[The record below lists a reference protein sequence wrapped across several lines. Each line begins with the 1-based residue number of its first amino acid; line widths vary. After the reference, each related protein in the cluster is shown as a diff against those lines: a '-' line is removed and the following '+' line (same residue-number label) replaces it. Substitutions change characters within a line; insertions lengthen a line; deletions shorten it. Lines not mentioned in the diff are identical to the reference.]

1 MQAWELLVADSVLYP
16 RCRKRLLEPVLNN
29 KLTSNSS
36 EPRRSLLEGGFQ
48 DQILPDRLRK
58 SIQDQQERSEI
69 LISVIQLAI
78 VFTFGLLYSIA
89 PKTFTQDADFAPV
102 PWVLALYLVF
112 SLIRLGLAVKRKL
125 PDWMLYLS
133 SVADI
138 VLLMGLIWSFHLQY
152 EQPPSFYLKAP
163 TLLYLFIFIS
173 IRALHFDP
181 RFVISTGLSAATG
194 WVLMVVYVLLN
205 DPASNMITRD
215 YIEYMTSN
223 SVLIG
228 AEFDKI
234 VSILMVTG
242 VLALAL
248 HRARGLLIESI
259 IEGSAARDL
268 SRFVPQEVA
277 QKVIQSEE
285 GAITGKGEVS
295 ECTILFTDIEGFT
308 AISETLTPEEL
319 IEALNRYFSL
329 IAGPISQFGGVISQF
344 QGDAVLATFN
354 VPKPD
359 SNHASNAVRAALEIQ
374 TVLDGV
380 QFGEGIS
387 FNTRVGINTGSVVGG
402 LVGSGDRVGYTVHG
416 DNVNLTARL
425 EQLNKDYGTRIIVS
439 ESTLAEIPP
448 NMFEFQELGEVL
460 VRGLNRPV
468 RIYTVASDL
477 LPPPKAKV

>member
-1 MQAWELLVADSVLYP
+1 MEHGLSKNLPSSGTSAYRPLAGRQFGEAVLP
-16 RCRKRLLEPVLNN
+16 E
-29 KLTSNSS
+29 
-36 EPRRSLLEGGFQ
+36 
-48 DQILPDRLRK
+48 RLRN

-69 LISVIQLAI
+69 LISIIQLVI
-78 VFTFGLLYSIA
+78 VSIFGLLYAVA
-89 PKTFTQDADFAPV
+89 PKTFTQEADFAPV
-102 PWVLALYLVF
+102 PWVLSLYLLF
-112 SLIRLGLAVKRKL
+112 SLLRFYLAINRKL

-133 SVADI
+133 SVVDI
-138 VLLMGLIWSFHLQY
+138 VLLLGLIWSFHLQY

-163 TLLYLFIFIS
+163 TLLYLFIFIA

-181 RFVISTGLSAATG
+181 RFVISTGISAAVG
-194 WVLMVVYVLLN
+194 WVLMVIYVMFS
-205 DPASNMITRD
+205 DPADSMITRN
-215 YIEYMTSN
+215 YVEYMTSN

-248 HRARGLLIESI
+248 HRARSLLIESV

-285 GAITGKGEVS
+285 GAITGKGEVN

-308 AISETLTPEEL
+308 AISETLTPEQL
-319 IEALNRYFSL
+319 IEALNHYFSL
-329 IAGPISQFGGVISQF
+329 VAGPISQYGGVISQF

-354 VPKPD
+354 LPKPD
-359 SNHASNAVRAALEIQ
+359 ADHAGNAVRAALEIQ
-374 TVLDGV
+374 SVLDGV
-380 QFGEGIS
+380 VFGDGIA

-425 EQLNKDYGTRIIVS
+425 EQLNKDYGTRIIVAD
-439 ESTLAEIPP
+439 STREQIPEGV
-448 NMFEFQELGEVL
+448 FKFRELGDVS

-468 RIYTVASDL
+468 RIYTVSQAD
-477 LPPPKAKV
+477 

>member
-1 MQAWELLVADSVLYP
+1 L
-16 RCRKRLLEPVLNN
+16 
-29 KLTSNSS
+29 
-36 EPRRSLLEGGFQ
+36 RR
-48 DQILPDRLRK
+48 
-58 SIQDQQERSEI
+58 SIQDQQERSEV
-69 LISVIQLAI
+69 LISIIQLVVVTI
-78 VFTFGLLYSIA
+78 FGLLYAVS
-89 PKTFTQDADFAPV
+89 PKTFSQDADFAPV
-102 PWVLALYLVF
+102 PWVLSLYLAF
-112 SLIRLGLAVKRKL
+112 SLIRLGLAVRRRL

-133 SVADI
+133 SVVDI
-138 VLLMGLIWSFHLQY
+138 VLLLGLIWSFHLQY

-163 TLLYLFIFIS
+163 TLLYLFIFIA

-181 RFVISTGLSAATG
+181 RFVISTGVSAAIG
-194 WVLMVVYVLLN
+194 WSLMVAYVVYS
-205 DPASNMITRD
+205 DPVDNMVTRN
-215 YIEYMTSN
+215 YVEYMTSN

-248 HRARGLLIESI
+248 HRARKLLIESV

-268 SRFVPQEVA
+268 SRFVPEEVA
-277 QKVIQSEE
+277 HKVIHSEE

-308 AISETLTPEEL
+308 TISELLTPVQL
-319 IEALNRYFSL
+319 IEALNRYFAL
-329 IAGPISQFGGVISQF
+329 IAGPIARHGGVISQF

-354 VPKPD
+354 VPRPD
-359 SNHASNAVRAALEIQ
+359 DEHAANAIRAALEIQ
-374 TVLDGV
+374 QVIEGEEFGDGV
-380 QFGEGIS
+380 H

-425 EQLNKDYGTRIIVS
+425 EQLNKDYGTRIIVAD
-439 ESTLAEIPP
+439 STRRQVAEG
-448 NMFEFQELGEVL
+448 MFEFRELGEVA

-468 RIYTVASDL
+468 RIFTVDPQETRGEDA
-477 LPPPKAKV
+477 PPSQSPIRSR

>member
-1 MQAWELLVADSVLYP
+1 MEHGLSKNLP
-16 RCRKRLLEPVLNN
+16 
-29 KLTSNSS
+29 SS
-36 EPRRSLLEGGFQ
+36 ETSAYRPLVGRQFGEAV
-48 DQILPDRLRK
+48 LPERLRN

-69 LISVIQLAI
+69 LISIIQLVI
-78 VFTFGLLYSIA
+78 VSIFGLLYAVA
-89 PKTFTQDADFAPV
+89 PKTFTQEADFAPV
-102 PWVLALYLVF
+102 PWVLSLYLLF
-112 SLIRLGLAVKRKL
+112 SLFRFYLAINRKL

-133 SVADI
+133 SVVDI
-138 VLLMGLIWSFHLQY
+138 ALLLGLIWSFHLQY

-163 TLLYLFIFIS
+163 TLLYLFIFIA

-181 RFVISTGLSAATG
+181 RFVISTGISAAVG
-194 WVLMVVYVLLN
+194 WVLMVIYVMFS
-205 DPASNMITRD
+205 DPADSMITRN
-215 YIEYMTSN
+215 YVEYMTSN

-248 HRARGLLIESI
+248 HRARSLLIDSV

-285 GAITGKGEVS
+285 GAITGKGEVN

-308 AISETLTPEEL
+308 AISEILTPEQL
-319 IEALNRYFSL
+319 IEALNHYFSL
-329 IAGPISQFGGVISQF
+329 IAGPISQYGGVISQF

-354 VPKPD
+354 MPKPD
-359 SNHASNAVRAALEIQ
+359 ADHAGNAVRAALEIQ
-374 TVLDGV
+374 SVLDGV
-380 QFGEGIS
+380 VFGDGIA

-425 EQLNKDYGTRIIVS
+425 EQLNKDYGTRIIVAD
-439 ESTLAEIPP
+439 STREQIPEGL
-448 NMFEFQELGEVL
+448 FEFRELGNVSL
-460 VRGLNRPV
+460 RGLNRPV
-468 RIYTVASDL
+468 RIYTVSQMG
-477 LPPPKAKV
+477 

>member
-1 MQAWELLVADSVLYP
+1 MPKSLREALL
-16 RCRKRLLEPVLNN
+16 N
-29 KLTSNSS
+29 SNSPIS
-36 EPRRSLLEGGFQ
+36 RAADERSASSLKLRNKV
-48 DQILPDRLRK
+48 LPQRLRR

-69 LISVIQLAI
+69 LISVIQLLI
-78 VFTFGLLYSIA
+78 VTVFGLLYAVS
-89 PKTFTQDADFAPV
+89 PKTFSQDADFAPV
-102 PWVLALYLVF
+102 PWVLSLYLGF
-112 SLIRLGLAVKRKL
+112 SLIRLALAVKRKL

-133 SVADI
+133 SVVDI
-138 VLLMGLIWSFHLQY
+138 ALLMGLIWSFHLQY

-163 TLLYLFIFIS
+163 TLLYLFIFIA

-181 RFVISTGLSAATG
+181 RFVVSTGISAVIG
-194 WVLMVVYVLLN
+194 WSLLVFYVMFSDPSNNMVTRNYV
-205 DPASNMITRD
+205 
-215 YIEYMTSN
+215 EYMTSN

-234 VSILMVTG
+234 ISILMVTG

-248 HRARGLLIESI
+248 HRARNLLIESV

-268 SRFVPQEVA
+268 SRFVPEEVA

-308 AISETLTPEEL
+308 SISEQLSPEQL
-319 IEALNRYFSL
+319 IEALNRYFAL
-329 IAGPISQFGGVISQF
+329 IAVPISRYGGVISQF

-354 VPKPD
+354 VPRPD
-359 SNHASNAVRAALEIQ
+359 SEHAANAIRAALDIQ
-374 TVLDGV
+374 AVLRGEEFGDGIH
-380 QFGEGIS
+380 FT
-387 FNTRVGINTGSVVGG
+387 TRIGINTGLVVGG

-425 EQLNKDYGTRIIVS
+425 EQLNKDYGTRIIIAD
-439 ESTLAEIPP
+439 STRLQVADGL
-448 NMFEFQELGEVL
+448 FEFRELDQVA

-468 RIYTVASDL
+468 RIFTIETGGE
-477 LPPPKAKV
+477 

>member
-1 MQAWELLVADSVLYP
+1 MNKFVANLNSKIQRPLLGRD
-16 RCRKRLLEPVLNN
+16 
-29 KLTSNSS
+29 
-36 EPRRSLLEGGFQ
+36 FQ
-48 DQILPDRLRK
+48 DGVLPERLRN

-69 LISVIQLAI
+69 LISIIQLII
-78 VFTFGLLYSIA
+78 VFIFGLLYAIA
-89 PKTFTQDADFAPV
+89 PKTFSQDADFAPV
-102 PWVLALYLVF
+102 PWVLALYLIF
-112 SLIRLGLAVKRKL
+112 SLIRLGLAVRRKL

-133 SVADI
+133 SIVDI
-138 VLLMGLIWSFHLQY
+138 ALLLGLIWSFHLQY
-152 EQPPSFYLKAP
+152 EQPASFYLKAP
-163 TLLYLFIFIS
+163 TLLYVFIFIS

-181 RFVISTGLSAATG
+181 RFVISTGVSAAIG
-194 WVLMVVYVLLN
+194 WVIMVIYVLVI
-205 DPASNMITRD
+205 DPSDNMITRD

-248 HRARGLLIESI
+248 QRARKLLIESI

-268 SRFVPQEVA
+268 SRFVPEEVA

-285 GAITGKGEVS
+285 GAITGKGEVN

-308 AISETLTPEEL
+308 AISETLAPEQL

-329 IAGPISQFGGVISQF
+329 VAEPITEHGGVISQF

-354 VPKPD
+354 LPRPD
-359 SNHASNAVRAALEIQ
+359 VNHASNAVKAALDIQ
-374 TVLDGV
+374 SVLDGV
-380 QFGEGIS
+380 EFGEGFA

-416 DNVNLTARL
+416 DNVNLAARL
-425 EQLNKDYGTRIIVS
+425 ENLNKDYDTRIIVA
-439 ESTLAEIPP
+439 ESTVEQIQEGSFA
-448 NMFEFQELGEVL
+448 FHELGEVS

-468 RIYTVASDL
+468 RIYTVNSD
-477 LPPPKAKV
+477 

>member
-1 MQAWELLVADSVLYP
+1 MLYSP
-16 RCRKRLLEPVLNN
+16 MEPVLSK
-29 KLTSNSS
+29 KLSNHGAPGYRPLA
-36 EPRRSLLEGGFQ
+36 ERRHQ
-48 DQILPDRLRK
+48 DAVLPERLRH

-69 LISVIQLAI
+69 LISVIQLVI
-78 VFTFGLLYSIA
+78 VSIFGLLYAIA
-89 PKTFTQDADFAPV
+89 PKTFTQEADFAPV
-102 PWVLALYLVF
+102 PWVLSLYLAF
-112 SLIRLGLAVKRKL
+112 SLFRFYLSVKRRL

-133 SVADI
+133 SVVDI
-138 VLLMGLIWSFHLQY
+138 ALLLGLIWSFHLQY

-163 TLLYLFIFIS
+163 TLLYLFIFIA

-181 RFVISTGLSAATG
+181 RFVISTGISAAAG
-194 WVLMVVYVLLN
+194 WVLMVIYVMFS
-205 DPASNMITRD
+205 DPADSMITRN
-215 YIEYMTSN
+215 YVEYMTSN

-248 HRARGLLIESI
+248 QRARSLLVESV

-268 SRFVPQEVA
+268 SRFVPEEVA

-285 GAITGKGEVS
+285 GAITGKGEVN

-308 AISETLTPEEL
+308 AISETLTPEQL
-319 IEALNRYFSL
+319 IEALNHYFNL
-329 IAGPISQFGGVISQF
+329 IAGPISQYGGVISQF

-354 VPKPD
+354 MPKPD
-359 SNHASNAVRAALEIQ
+359 ADHASNAVHAALEIQ
-374 TVLDGV
+374 SVLDGV
-380 QFGEGIS
+380 VFGDNIA

-439 ESTLAEIPP
+439 DSTRKKIPDSL
-448 NMFEFQELGEVL
+448 FAFRELDEVS

-468 RIYTVASDL
+468 RIYSVSRTG
-477 LPPPKAKV
+477 

>member
-1 MQAWELLVADSVLYP
+1 LNKNLV
-16 RCRKRLLEPVLNN
+16 K
-29 KLTSNSS
+29 NSS
-36 EPRRSLLEGGFQ
+36 KSQWSLLGRDLQ
-48 DQILPDRLRK
+48 DKFLPVRLRN

-69 LISVIQLAI
+69 LISVIQLVI
-78 VFTFGLLYSIA
+78 VFIFGFLYAIA
-89 PKTFTQDADFAPV
+89 PKTFSQDADFAPV
-102 PWVLALYLVF
+102 PWVLAIYLAF
-112 SLIRLGLAVKRKL
+112 SLVRLYLAVKRKL

-133 SVADI
+133 SIVDI
-138 VLLMGLIWSFHLQY
+138 ALLLGLIWSFHLQY
-152 EQPPSFYLKAP
+152 EQPASFYLKAP
-163 TLLYLFIFIS
+163 TLLYLFIFIA

-181 RFVISTGLSAATG
+181 RFVISTGISAAIG
-194 WVLMVVYVLLN
+194 WVLMVIYVLVI
-205 DPASNMITRD
+205 DPTNNMITRD

-248 HRARGLLIESI
+248 HRARNLLFESV

-268 SRFVPQEVA
+268 SRFVPEEIA

-308 AISETLTPEEL
+308 AISETLTPEKL
-319 IEALNRYFSL
+319 IEALNHYFSL
-329 IAGPISQFGGVISQF
+329 IAGPITEHGGVISQF

-354 VPKPD
+354 VPRPD
-359 SNHASNAVRAALEIQ
+359 SDHASNAVRAALDIQ
-374 TVLDGV
+374 SVLEGVEFGDGV
-380 QFGEGIS
+380 H
-387 FNTRVGINTGSVVGG
+387 FNTRVGINTGAVVGG

-425 EQLNKDYGTRIIVS
+425 EQLNKDYGTRIIVAD
-439 ESTLAEIPP
+439 STKAEIPDGR
-448 NMFEFQELGEVL
+448 FAFSELGEVS

-468 RIYTVASDL
+468 RIYTVKDL
-477 LPPPKAKV
+477 

>member
-1 MQAWELLVADSVLYP
+1 MGFREPALNTDIES
-16 RCRKRLLEPVLNN
+16 RKSRTGQSFLGRNLKDE
-29 KLTSNSS
+29 
-36 EPRRSLLEGGFQ
+36 SLPL
-48 DQILPDRLRK
+48 RLRN

-69 LISVIQLAI
+69 LISVIQLSI
-78 VFTFGLLYSIA
+78 VFIFSLLYAIA
-89 PKTFTQDADFAPV
+89 PKTFSHEAEFAPV
-102 PWVLALYLVF
+102 PWVLSLYIIF
-112 SLIRLGLAVKRKL
+112 SLIRLGLAVNRKL

-133 SVADI
+133 SIVDI
-138 VLLMGLIWSFHLQY
+138 VLLLGLIWSFHLQY

-181 RFVISTGLSAATG
+181 RFVISTGVSAAIG
-194 WVLMVVYVLLN
+194 WVLMVIYVLVQ
-205 DPASNMITRD
+205 DPVDNMITRD

-248 HRARGLLIESI
+248 HRARNLLIESV

-268 SRFVPQEVA
+268 SRFVPEEVA
-277 QKVIQSEE
+277 QKVIKSEE
-285 GAITGKGEVS
+285 GAITGKGEVN
-295 ECTILFTDIEGFT
+295 ECTIMFTDIEGFT
-308 AISETLTPEEL
+308 SISQTLSPEAL

-329 IAGPISQFGGVISQF
+329 VAGPIGEHGGVISQF

-359 SNHASNAVRAALEIQ
+359 SEHATNAVRAALDIQ
-374 TVLDGV
+374 AILQGVEFGDGIV
-380 QFGEGIS
+380 
-387 FNTRVGINTGSVVGG
+387 FNTRVGINTGPVVGG
-402 LVGSGDRVGYTVHG
+402 LVGTGDRVAYTVHG

-425 EQLNKDYGTRIIVS
+425 EQLNKEYGTRIIVAD
-439 ESTLAEIPP
+439 STRRQIADGL
-448 NMFEFQELGEVL
+448 FDFGELGEVS
-460 VRGLNRPV
+460 VRGLDRPV
-468 RIYTVASDL
+468 RIYRVD
-477 LPPPKAKV
+477 PR